1 MNTDKHRC
9 RRAQY
14 LCSSVFICGSY
25 KKSLVAR
32 ACSLPL
38 ASVFIGILLAANA
51 VAAEKTVTA
60 PHMAQ
65 TTPPSSPQASI
76 KKTPPPPLKVLP
88 ESLSNDLQISRPPL
102 LPEQAL
108 YQFLLSEIAG
118 QRGRTELASQGM
130 LDLAVRSR
138 DARIARRATEMAFQ
152 AKQMGDARQAL
163 MLWLSL
169 EPESQVARQALGALL
184 GVDSGIDKTVAT
196 VNQWLADKSFE
207 KKYAPTLFEQ
217 LPYLLL
223 RFQDRQ
229 AMSTTMAEMALPY
242 SQMAEANYAVGV
254 LSLAANQR
262 DAAKSSLDIAL
273 KLRPQFPQAAI
284 AYARFLRD
292 ANTQSADV
300 EAATYLENY
309 LKRFPNDTEVR
320 VAYGR
325 LLVGMKS
332 LLSAREAFRRAAD
345 ERPTDPEMPYATGLI
360 ALQMEDWADAEKYFL
375 ETLKRD
381 PRDKNP
387 IYVNLALVAEGKKE
401 FDAALNWYRQIGE
414 GEYFVAAQLK
424 LATDIAKRQGLAAA
438 RAFLREARRVQQVQ
452 EALQADDDTA
462 EVSAQKRVQ
471 LVLAEAQLL
480 RDNKAHRET
489 VELLTEAL
497 ANDPKSTDLRYDRA
511 MAAEKI
517 AQYKMMEDDL
527 RTIIKI
533 KPDHAHAYNALGYS
547 FAERGIRLDEAYTLI
562 QDAVKLAPN
571 DAYIQDSL
579 GWVQFKLGRNQEAL
593 ATLEKAYTMKRDPE
607 IAAHLGEVMFQM
619 GKRAEA
625 LSLWQSALKDFPD
638 NQALIGLVARYAK

>member
-1 MNTDKHRC
+1 MND
-9 RRAQY
+9 Y
-14 LCSSVFICGSY
+14 LSLSLLT
-25 KKSLVAR
+25 SLVIAM
-32 ACSLPL
+32 S
-38 ASVFIGILLAANA
+38 ASAADVPSAPTKVPPKSTPN
-51 VAAEKTVTA
+51 VAGVTA
-60 PHMAQ
+60 PL
-65 TTPPSSPQASI
+65 
-76 KKTPPPPLKVLP
+76 KTLP
-88 ESLSNDLQISRPPL
+88 DTLSADLQISRPPL
-102 LPEQAL
+102 SPEQAL

-130 LDLAVRSR
+130 LDLALRSR
-138 DARIARRATEMAFQ
+138 DARVARRATEMAFQ

-184 GVDSGIDKTVAT
+184 GVESGVDRTVAT

-207 KKYAPTLFEQ
+207 RKYAPTLFEQ
-217 LPYLLL
+217 LPFLLL
-223 RFQDRQ
+223 RFQDRR
-229 AMSTTMAEMALPY
+229 ATSMTMAEIALPY

-262 DAAKSSLDIAL
+262 DAAKTSLDIAL

-300 EAATYLENY
+300 EAATYFENY
-309 LKRFPNDTEVR
+309 LKRFPNDTDVR
-320 VAYGR
+320 IAYGR

-332 LLSAREAFRRAAD
+332 LLTAREAFRRVSN
-345 ERPTDPEMPYATGLI
+345 ERVTDPELPYATGLI
-360 ALQMEDWADAEKYFL
+360 ALQMEDWADAEKNFL
-375 ETLKRD
+375 EALKRE

-387 IYVNLALVAEGKKE
+387 IYVNLALVAEGKKDNE
-401 FDAALNWYRQIGE
+401 AALNWYRQISE
-414 GEYFVAAQLK
+414 GEYYVAAQLK
-424 LATDIAKRQGLAAA
+424 LAKDIAKNQGLAAA
-438 RAFLREARRVQQVQ
+438 RAFLREARRIQDGQ
-452 EALQADDDTA
+452 QADDDPADSPT
-462 EVSAQKRVQ
+462 EKRVQ

-480 RDNKAHRET
+480 RDNNAHRET
-489 VELLTEAL
+489 FELLTEAL

-517 AQYKMMEDDL
+517 MDYKMMESDL

-533 KPDHAHAYNALGYS
+533 KPDHAHAFNALGYS

-562 QDAVKLAPN
+562 QEAVRLAPN

-579 GWVQFKLGRNQEAL
+579 GWVQFKLGRNAEAL
-593 ATLEKAYTMKRDPE
+593 ATLENAYALKRDPE

-625 LSLWQSALKDFPD
+625 LAIWQNALKDFPD
-638 NQALIGLVARYAK
+638 NKSLIGLVARYAK